1 MAQEH
6 QAVQLNQIVKEVI
19 VRKDVD
25 GRSCVLLEDIRDA
38 FSDFGDEFELRGAPV
53 PYLEDEHRERLFPK
67 RIAYYPGETLTV
79 VPRSR
84 DDIQA
89 LLAPRVVLT
98 PVASPLLSTD
108 SNSPYLGSEGASAFE
123 ETLYGLFDTHYQRMH
138 TDQEHSTR
146 EIMRELHDVQEQLSQ
161 LQLELQTSQARNE
174 EQARENQA
182 LHLRVIELQNEAL
195 HRMTIL
201 QTSVQAVLTQ
211 TFELHEYPS
220 PRLFIVLPEVG
231 SQGLNAAPILGS
243 FASVKFRLYFLCEC
257 GLHTSPMGPHQMN
270 HIHIARHEGY
280 EISRPTEFFRRFG
293 PHVLR
298 LLHVI
303 KYGLV
308 IAGLA
313 IPALSAIS
321 AVDLPEH
328 LAGDLENR
336 IEMCTRYLSAYQ
348 DSLDWD
354 TTPGMDNGEHV
365 QNRANKR
372 RLVES
377 DANAYRGTAHE
388 GFIPMEGA
396 DLRRLGTFL
405 DRKDQDRSLGNLFR
419 TVDEHGHVR
428 WICLDHYH
436 STYHQRQDREFESEI
451 RQNFGRFDKH
461 LGVVS
466 VTLSSSESMAS
477 FFSAMARAGGFN
489 ELDLHLCNFVYQ
501 DLKALGD
508 ALNRTNVSKLTLTC
522 HEYREIA
529 SMGKKKLSALIKIM
543 NTGKVR
549 HFHFKDI
556 RDLIPARGIQIP
568 KNMPA
573 VRSLELTAV
582 SLKEGQE
589 VFLELLR
596 SCKNLLVLRLS
607 EISLKSHRLESVI
620 KGIESCRKLTV
631 LALRS
636 CELSR
641 DGAESLGLCLKS
653 QTSLRELDLGNNL
666 LDDSGCCAIIDAV
679 GGRLEKLCLKS
690 SGFGDESAMA
700 LDRVVCGDRLK
711 CLDISD
717 SVNELGPEGIRSIIR
732 LASRLHCAELMLPRI
747 QEPADDHYARIMRAV
762 DFRNLEHLA
771 MEGSACGDLTAA
783 VLTGKFSDP
792 NQTCLTISTLKLA
805 LPRITL
811 DGAQRLLASLGDCP
825 DATISFSNSKLFS
838 QAGSDLAQV
847 LDLFKNGCA
856 RLTTLNLK
864 DTGMADDVAFL
875 LCEALQQTGP
885 LNRLG
890 SLDLSENKLTPVGG
904 EMLLNCLHDNQALHT
919 LWIASPSFEH
929 PGSMGPAV
937 QRILETN
944 RTLRRLSVSHVN
956 LRELTLGLS
965 GNASTLRSIKVQH
978 VNGQVDDIFA
988 FGDFLK
994 SDRNTLLRFAVK
1006 HVRTCDSDPALKHL
1020 SQCLKRNKTILD
1032 LQWEFE
1038 VGYEADS
1045 DVLREH
1051 LERNRVEWRKRPD
1064 ARIEDL
1070 GLAGIDQYTARAI
1083 RGGVE

>member
-1 MAQEH
+1 MAQER
-6 QAVQLNQIVKEVI
+6 QAVQLNHIVKEVV

-79 VPRSR
+79 VPRPR
-84 DDIQA
+84 EDTQA
-89 LLAPRVVLT
+89 LLAPGALT
-98 PVASPLLSTD
+98 PIASPLLSTD
-108 SNSPYLGSEGASAFE
+108 GSPFLGSEGASAFE

-146 EIMRELHDVQEQLSQ
+146 EILRELHDVQEQLSQ

-195 HRMTIL
+195 HRMTLL

-231 SQGLNAAPILGS
+231 SQGLNTAPILGS

-257 GLHTSPMGPHQMN
+257 GLHTSPMGPHQIN

-280 EISRPTEFFRRFG
+280 EISRPTEFFRKFG

-303 KYGLV
+303 RYGLV

-321 AVDLPEH
+321 TVDLPER

-336 IEMCTRYLSAYQ
+336 IEICTRFLSAYQ
-348 DSLDWD
+348 DSMDWD
-354 TTPGMDNGEHV
+354 AVPGIDNGEHI

-372 RLVES
+372 RLVMS
-377 DANAYRGTAHE
+377 DANTYKDTAHE
-388 GFIPMEGA
+388 GFIPLEGA

-436 STYHQRQDREFESEI
+436 STYHKRQDREFESEI

-461 LGVVS
+461 LGLVS
-466 VTLSSSESMAS
+466 VTLSSSESMVS
-477 FFSAMARAGGFN
+477 FFSAMTLAGGFN

-508 ALNRTNVSKLTLTC
+508 ALHKTNVSKLTLTC

-529 SMGKKKLSALIKIM
+529 SMGKKKLAALIKIM
-543 NTGKVR
+543 NTGKIR
-549 HFHFKDI
+549 HFHFRDIKDF
-556 RDLIPARGIQIP
+556 IPARGIQIP
-568 KNMPA
+568 KSMLA
-573 VRSLELTAV
+573 VRSLELTGIA
-582 SLKEGQE
+582 LKEGQE
-589 VFLELLR
+589 VFLELLL

-607 EISLKSHRLESVI
+607 EISLKSHRLGSLI
-620 KGIESCRKLTV
+620 KGIESCGRLTV

-636 CELSR
+636 CELSP
-641 DGAESLGLCLKS
+641 DDAESLGLCLKS
-653 QTSLRELDLGNNL
+653 QVSLKELDLANNL

-679 GGRLEKLCLKS
+679 AGRLEKLQLKNT
-690 SGFGDESAMA
+690 GFGDESAMA

-717 SVNELGPEGIRSIIR
+717 SVNNLGPEGINSIAR
-732 LASRLHCAELMLPRI
+732 LVSRLHCAELMLPRI
-747 QEPADDHYARIMRAV
+747 QEPADDHCARIVRAV
-762 DFRNLEHLA
+762 DFSHLEHLE
-771 MEGSACGDLTAA
+771 MEGSECGDLTAA

-792 NQTCLTISTLKLA
+792 NQPCTAISTLKLA
-805 LPRITL
+805 FPRITL
-811 DGAQRLLASLGDCP
+811 DGAQRLLASLGDFP
-825 DATISFSNSKLFS
+825 DTKVSFSGSKLFS
-838 QAGSDLAQV
+838 RAGSDLAQV
-847 LDLFKNGCA
+847 LDMFNNGCA
-856 RLTTLNLK
+856 RLTALNLK
-864 DTGMADDVAFL
+864 DTGMADDVVFL
-875 LCEALQQTGP
+875 LSKALQQTGP

-904 EMLLNCLHDNQALHT
+904 EMLLKGLHDNQVLHT
-919 LWIASPSFEH
+919 LWIASSSFEH
-929 PGSMGPAV
+929 LGSMGSAV

-944 RTLRRLSVSHVN
+944 RTLRRLSVSHVD

-965 GNASTLRSIKVQH
+965 ANANTLRSIKVQH
-978 VNGQVDDIFA
+978 INGQVDDIFA

-994 SDRNTLLRFAVK
+994 SDRNSLLRLAMK
-1006 HVRTCDSDPALKHL
+1006 HARTCDSEPALKHL

-1045 DVLREH
+1045 DILREH
-1051 LERNRVEWRKRPD
+1051 LERNRSEWRKRPGTR
-1064 ARIEDL
+1064 AEDL
-1070 GLAGIDQYTARAI
+1070 ATAGIDQYTARAI

>member
-1 MAQEH
+1 MAQER
-6 QAVQLNQIVKEVI
+6 QAVQLNHIVKEVV

-53 PYLEDEHRERLFPK
+53 PYLEDEHCERLFPK

-79 VPRSR
+79 VPRAR
-84 DDIQA
+84 GDLEP
-89 LLAPRVVLT
+89 LLAPGMALT

-108 SNSPYLGSEGASAFE
+108 GSPYLGSEGASAFE
-123 ETLYGLFDTHYQRMH
+123 ETLCGLFDTHYQRMH

-146 EIMRELHDVQEQLSQ
+146 EIMRELHDVQEQLSR

-231 SQGLNAAPILGS
+231 SQGLNSAPILGN
-243 FASVKFRLYFLCEC
+243 FVSVKFRLYFLCEC

-280 EISRPTEFFRRFG
+280 EISRPTEFFRKFG

-313 IPALSAIS
+313 IPALSAVS

-328 LAGDLENR
+328 LADDLENR
-336 IEMCTRYLSAYQ
+336 IEICTRYLSAYQ
-348 DSLDWD
+348 DSMDWD
-354 TTPGMDNGEHV
+354 ATPGIDNGEHV

-377 DANAYRGTAHE
+377 DDNAYRGATKE
-388 GFIPMEGA
+388 GFIPVEGA

-436 STYHQRQDREFESEI
+436 STYHQRQDREFENEV

-466 VTLSSSESMAS
+466 VTLSSSESMVS
-477 FFSAMARAGGFN
+477 FFGAMTRAGGFN

-508 ALNRTNVSKLTLTC
+508 ALHKTNVSKLTLTC

-529 SMGKKKLSALIKIM
+529 SMGKRKLAALIKIM
-543 NTGKVR
+543 NTGKIR
-549 HFHFKDI
+549 HFHFRDI
-556 RDLIPARGIQIP
+556 KDLIPARGIQIP
-568 KNMPA
+568 KSMPA
-573 VRSLELTAV
+573 VRSLELTGV

-607 EISLKSHRLESVI
+607 EISLKSHRLEAVI
-620 KGIESCRKLTV
+620 KGIESCRKLTA

-636 CELSR
+636 CELSP

-653 QTSLRELDLGNNL
+653 QMSLKELDLANNL

-679 GGRLEKLCLKS
+679 GGRLEKLQLRNA
-690 SGFGDESAMA
+690 GFGDDSAVA
-700 LDRVVCGDRLK
+700 LDRVVCADRLK
-711 CLDISD
+711 CMDISD
-717 SVNELGPEGIRSIIR
+717 SVNTLGREGIRSITR
-732 LASRLHCAELMLPRI
+732 LISRLHCTELMLPRI
-747 QEPADDHYARIMRAV
+747 QEPADDHYSRIMRAV
-762 DFRNLEHLA
+762 DLSSMERLE
-771 MEGSACGDLTAA
+771 MEGSECGDLTAA
-783 VLTGKFSDP
+783 VLAAKFSEP
-792 NQTCLTISTLKLA
+792 NQTCLAVSKLKLA

-811 DGAQRLLASLGDCP
+811 SGAQRLLASLRDF
-825 DATISFSNSKLFS
+825 DDVTVSFSNSNMFS

-847 LDLFKNGCA
+847 LDLFRNGCS

-864 DTGMADDVAFL
+864 NTGMADDVAFL

-885 LNRLG
+885 LNRLS

-904 EMLLNCLHDNQALHT
+904 EMLFNCLHDNQVLHT

-937 QRILETN
+937 QRILEVN
-944 RTLRRLSVSHVN
+944 RTLRRLSVSHVD
-956 LRELTLGLS
+956 LRELTLGMS
-965 GNASTLRSIKVQH
+965 ANASALRSIKVQH
-978 VNGQVDDIFA
+978 VSGEVDDIIA

-994 SDRNTLLRFAVK
+994 SDRNTLLRLVVRHA
-1006 HVRTCDSDPALKHL
+1006 RTCDSEPVLKHL

-1038 VGYEADS
+1038 AGYEADG
-1045 DVLREH
+1045 DILREH
-1051 LERNRVEWRKRPD
+1051 LERNRAEWRKRPG

-1070 GLAGIDQYTARAI
+1070 ATAGIDQYTARAI
-1083 RGGVE
+1083 RGNVE

>member
-1 MAQEH
+1 MAQER
-6 QAVQLNQIVKEVI
+6 QAVQLNHIVKEVI

-53 PYLEDEHRERLFPK
+53 PYLEDEHCERLFPK

-79 VPRSR
+79 VPRAR
-84 DDIQA
+84 GDLEP
-89 LLAPRVVLT
+89 LLAPGMALT

-108 SNSPYLGSEGASAFE
+108 GSPYLGSEGASAFE

-146 EIMRELHDVQEQLSQ
+146 EIMRELHDLQEQLSR

-195 HRMTIL
+195 HRMTVL

-231 SQGLNAAPILGS
+231 SQGLGSAPILGN
-243 FASVKFRLYFLCEC
+243 FVSVKFRLYFLCEC

-280 EISRPTEFFRRFG
+280 EISRPTEFFRKFG

-313 IPALSAIS
+313 IPALSAVS

-328 LAGDLENR
+328 LADDLENR
-336 IEMCTRYLSAYQ
+336 IEICTRYLSAYQ
-348 DSLDWD
+348 DSMDWD
-354 TTPGMDNGEHV
+354 TTPGIDNGEHV

-377 DANAYRGTAHE
+377 DDNAYRGATKE
-388 GFIPMEGA
+388 GFIPVEGA

-436 STYHQRQDREFESEI
+436 STYHQRQDREFENEV

-466 VTLSSSESMAS
+466 VTLSSSESMVS
-477 FFSAMARAGGFN
+477 FFGAMTRAGGFN
-489 ELDLHLCNFVYQ
+489 ELDINLCNFVYQ

-508 ALNRTNVSKLTLTC
+508 ALHKTNVSKLTLTC

-529 SMGKKKLSALIKIM
+529 SMGKRKLAALIKIM
-543 NTGKVR
+543 NTGKIR
-549 HFHFKDI
+549 HFHFRDIKD
-556 RDLIPARGIQIP
+556 LFPARGIQIP
-568 KNMPA
+568 KSMPA
-573 VRSLELTAV
+573 VRSLELTGV

-607 EISLKSHRLESVI
+607 EISLKSHRLEAVI
-620 KGIESCRKLTV
+620 KGIESCRKLTS

-636 CELSR
+636 CELSP

-653 QTSLRELDLGNNL
+653 QMSLKELDLANNL

-679 GGRLEKLCLKS
+679 GGRLEKLQLRNA
-690 SGFGDESAMA
+690 GFGDDSAVA
-700 LDRVVCGDRLK
+700 LDRVVCADRLK

-717 SVNELGPEGIRSIIR
+717 SVNTLGREGIRSITR
-732 LASRLHCAELMLPRI
+732 LISRLHCTELMLPRI
-747 QEPADDHYARIMRAV
+747 QEPADDHYSRIIRAV
-762 DFRNLEHLA
+762 DLINLEHLE
-771 MEGSACGDLTAA
+771 MEGSECGDLTAA
-783 VLTGKFSDP
+783 VFAAKFSDP
-792 NQTCLTISTLKLA
+792 NQTCLAVSTLKLA

-811 DGAQRLLASLGDCP
+811 NGAQRLLASLRDFA
-825 DATISFSNSKLFS
+825 DVTVSFSNSNMFA

-847 LDLFKNGCA
+847 LDLFRNGCS

-885 LNRLG
+885 LNRLS

-904 EMLLNCLHDNQALHT
+904 EMLLNCLHDNQVLHT
-919 LWIASPSFEH
+919 LWIASPSFER

-937 QRILETN
+937 QRILEVN
-944 RTLRRLSVSHVN
+944 RTLRRLSVSHVD
-956 LRELTLGLS
+956 LRELTLGMS
-965 GNASTLRSIKVQH
+965 GNASALRSIKVQH
-978 VNGQVDDIFA
+978 VSGEVDDIIA

-994 SDRNTLLRFAVK
+994 SDRNTLLRLVMRHA
-1006 HVRTCDSDPALKHL
+1006 RTCDSEPVLKHL

-1038 VGYEADS
+1038 AGYEADS
-1045 DVLREH
+1045 DILTEH
-1051 LERNRVEWRKRPD
+1051 LERNRAEWRKRPS

-1070 GLAGIDQYTARAI
+1070 ATAGIDQYTARAI